1 MKFPCGV
8 RKALS
13 LRAILEGQTNP
24 LFSSLLGL
32 HTSDLTDG
40 TVLLYRHRN
49 QFLAST
55 AASDFLTTLHK
66 SRVINETPT
75 DSVTF
80 PGFTMSHL
88 TSLSLAIAP
97 LLWWLHISEVMC
109 RMPYQH
115 GHGYM
120 VGDDGKL
127 PQPTPDKFSLLYAK
141 NLCSFALLVTQTQ
154 GSDTTN
160 VHWQCT
166 MVINCICEVIW
177 GCGA

>member
-1 MKFPCGV
+1 
-8 RKALS
+8 
-13 LRAILEGQTNP
+13 
-24 LFSSLLGL
+24 
-32 HTSDLTDG
+32 
-40 TVLLYRHRN
+40 
-49 QFLAST
+49 
-55 AASDFLTTLHK
+55 
-66 SRVINETPT
+66 
-75 DSVTF
+75 
-80 PGFTMSHL
+80 MSHL

-120 VGDDGKL
+120 VGDDGKVGVL
-127 PQPTPDKFSLLYAK
+127 LCPCDDLTEFVVWWLTYTPDLHTVQLPPHREAYTGQVIIVIRQEFLLS
-141 NLCSFALLVTQTQ
+141 CALGVAQTQ

-177 GCGA
+177 ACGA